1 MLVPV
6 LMNPDTEAKIQP
18 VSEDTGPNPWKYVP
32 VLYVLQAIP
41 VVLIQDVSTLFYK
54 DFGIPNEEVAKWTS
68 LLALPWGLQFLLG
81 PLVDLSAAKRK
92 WVLGGQFVLTILLAL
107 LPFLILPAAKAFSIS
122 LIFMAA
128 AAFCSALTNIAT
140 DGFYLLAFTK
150 EIQARFAGIQTA
162 SFRAGRL
169 LAAGL
174 VPFVAGQLMSFNEG
188 QLNTGGHL
196 YLKTANEAYIKSD
209 KKTNDGSTYT
219 KELKIRVDQGEL
231 VAANGQKLLGADDKP
246 ISIHG
251 EAASVR
257 FSNGVVT
264 IGDKRIPLGLY
275 RQSAALVEPNPNL
288 GNWAPASYPSTDPA
302 DTFAGTDI
310 KRRLSA
316 PVAWSI
322 SLVGVALLYGILA
335 LFSRKSLPFPAADV
349 EPTEQQR
356 LEFKPNLARTFS
368 ILGIY
373 GSTYFALSSLMRIC
387 LHLFAGGTE
396 KWKGWTLKSPA
407 SFVHIETSFNGLQ
420 GEILQLMVCA
430 PLAGVLYLLVRR
442 LLVGSEMGA
451 SLSTFFRQS
460 RIWAIVAFMFFY
472 RFAEAMV
479 NKAVPLFLKD
489 PLTGG
494 GLAFDNSQI
503 GLIKG
508 TIGMIGIICG
518 GIVGGI
524 LVSKI
529 GLKKGF
535 WSIAI
540 LMHLPITLYLLAA
553 IMKPTSML
561 VISVIEFAD
570 QFGYGL
576 GYAGYSVYLMRV
588 AQRGNYPT
596 AHYAI
601 GTGIGGSIIAV
612 AGILSGVLVVNFG
625 YVTTFALA
633 LLFGIPGV
641 LTLLFIPHDDEAP
654 ATAQ

>member
-1 MLVPV
+1 
-6 LMNPDTEAKIQP
+6 
-18 VSEDTGPNPWKYVP
+18 
-32 VLYVLQAIP
+32 
-41 VVLIQDVSTLFYK
+41 
-54 DFGIPNEEVAKWTS
+54 
-68 LLALPWGLQFLLG
+68 
-81 PLVDLSAAKRK
+81 
-92 WVLGGQFVLTILLAL
+92 
-107 LPFLILPAAKAFSIS
+107 
-122 LIFMAA
+122 
-128 AAFCSALTNIAT
+128 
-140 DGFYLLAFTK
+140 
-150 EIQARFAGIQTA
+150 
-162 SFRAGRL
+162 
-169 LAAGL
+169 
-174 VPFVAGQLMSFNEG
+174 
-188 QLNTGGHL
+188 
-196 YLKTANEAYIKSD
+196 
-209 KKTNDGSTYT
+209 
-219 KELKIRVDQGEL
+219 
-231 VAANGQKLLGADDKP
+231 
-246 ISIHG
+246 
-251 EAASVR
+251 
-257 FSNGVVT
+257 
-264 IGDKRIPLGLY
+264 
-275 RQSAALVEPNPNL
+275 
-288 GNWAPASYPSTDPA
+288 
-302 DTFAGTDI
+302 
-310 KRRLSA
+310 
-316 PVAWSI
+316 
-322 SLVGVALLYGILA
+322 
-335 LFSRKSLPFPAADV
+335 
-349 EPTEQQR
+349 
-356 LEFKPNLARTFS
+356 
-368 ILGIY
+368 
-373 GSTYFALSSLMRIC
+373 
-387 LHLFAGGTE
+387 
-396 KWKGWTLKSPA
+396 
-407 SFVHIETSFNGLQ
+407 
-420 GEILQLMVCA
+420 
-430 PLAGVLYLLVRR
+430 
-442 LLVGSEMGA
+442 MGA

-460 RIWAIVAFMFFY
+460 GIWAIVAFMFFY

>member
-1 MLVPV
+1 MLIQV
-6 LMNPDTEAKIQP
+6 LMSADTEASIQP
-18 VSEDTGPNPWKYVP
+18 VAPDSGPNPWKYVP

-107 LPFLILPAAKAFSIS
+107 LPFLLLPAAKAFSVS

-174 VPFVAGQLMSFNEG
+174 VPFIAGQLMSFNNG
-188 QLNTGGHL
+188 TITTGGHL
-196 YLKTANEAYIKSD
+196 YIKSATDAYIKSD
-209 KKTNDGSTYT
+209 KKTNEGSSYT
-219 KELKIRVDQGEL
+219 KELKVHVDQGEL
-231 VAANGQKLLGADDKP
+231 VAADGKKLLGADEKP
-246 ISIHG
+246 IAVGGDVSR
-251 EAASVR
+251 VL
-257 FSNGVVT
+257 FSNGVVSL
-264 IGDKRIPLGLY
+264 GEKKYPLGLY
-275 RQSAALVEPNPNL
+275 RQSSALADPNPAR
-288 GNWAPASYPSTDPA
+288 GNWVPATYPSSDPS
-302 DTFAGTDI
+302 DTFESAGLQ
-310 KRRLSA
+310 RRLTA
-316 PVAWSI
+316 PVAWAI
-322 SLVGVALLYGILA
+322 SFFGVALLYGVLA
-335 LFSRKSLPFPAADV
+335 LFSRKSLPFPAADT
-349 EPTEQQR
+349 EPSEQQR
-356 LEFKPNLARTFS
+356 LEFKPNLARTFT
-368 ILGIY
+368 ILGLY
-373 GSTYFALSSLMRIC
+373 GTSYFALSSLLRIS
-387 LHLFAGGTE
+387 LHLFAGDQE
-396 KWKGWTLKSPA
+396 KWKGWVLKSPA
-407 SFVHIETSFNGLQ
+407 EFVHMQSGLTGLN
-420 GEILQLMVCA
+420 GEIVQLFICA
-430 PLAGVLYLLVRR
+430 PLTGFLYLLIRR

-451 SLSTFFRQS
+451 SLATFFRQS
-460 RIWAIVAFMFFY
+460 GIWAIVAFMFFY

-503 GLIKG
+503 GLVKG
-508 TIGMIGIICG
+508 TVGMIGIICG
-518 GIVGGI
+518 GIIGGI

-535 WSIAI
+535 WTIAI
-540 LMHLPITLYLLAA
+540 LMHLPITLYLVAA
-553 IMKPTSML
+553 IMQPTSML

-601 GTGIGGSIIAV
+601 GTGIGGSIIAL

-625 YVTTFALA
+625 YVTTFLLA

-654 ATAQ
+654 ATA

>member
-1 MLVPV
+1 MSA
-6 LMNPDTEAKIQP
+6 DTEVHIQP
-18 VSEDTGPNPWKYVP
+18 VAPDSGPNPWKYVP

-81 PLVDLSAAKRK
+81 PLVDLSAQKRR
-92 WVLGGQFVLTILLAL
+92 WVLGGQFALTCFLAI
-107 LPFLILPAAKAFSIS
+107 LPFLVLQAEKAFAVS

-128 AAFCSALTNIAT
+128 AGFCSALTNIAT

-162 SFRAGRL
+162 SFRAGKL

-174 VPFVAGQLMSFNEG
+174 VPFIAGQLMSFNQG
-188 QLNTGGHL
+188 QISTGGNL
-196 YLKTANEAYIKSD
+196 YLKTATDAYTKSAKKSD
-209 KKTNDGSTYT
+209 EGASFVHSVSV
-219 KELKIRVDQGEL
+219 RVDQGEL
-231 VAANGQKLLGADDKP
+231 VTEGGKKILDNQDKP
-246 ISIHG
+246 ISITG
-251 EAASVR
+251 DIGGVA
-257 FSNGVVT
+257 FTNGVVRT
-264 IGDKRIPLGLY
+264 GKEKINLGLY
-275 RQSAALVEPNPNL
+275 RQQATGETAPEK
-288 GNWAPASYPSTDPA
+288 GNWSPATYPSTDPA
-302 DTFAGTDI
+302 DTFSGVEL
-310 KRRLSA
+310 KRRLST
-316 PVAWSI
+316 PIAWGI
-322 SLVGVALLYGILA
+322 SLFGIALLYGVLA
-335 LFSRKSLPFPAADV
+335 LFSRNNLPNAPADT
-349 EPTEQQR
+349 EPSEQQR

-368 ILGIY
+368 ILGLY
-373 GSTYFALSSLMRIC
+373 GSTYFALSALMRIS
-387 LHLFAGGTE
+387 LHLFAGDNE
-396 KWKGWTLKSPA
+396 RWQGWILKSPA
-407 SFVHIETSFNGLQ
+407 KFVHIETSLTGIQ
-420 GEILQLMVCA
+420 GEILQLFVAA
-430 PLAGVLYLLVRR
+430 PLACALYLLIRR

-451 SLSTFFRQS
+451 SLATFFRQS
-460 RIWAIVAFMFFY
+460 GIWAIVGFMFFY

-489 PLTGG
+489 PLKGG

-503 GLIKG
+503 GLVKG
-508 TIGMIGIICG
+508 TIGMLGIICG
-518 GIVGGI
+518 GIVGGY

-535 WSIAI
+535 WTIAI
-540 LMHLPITLYLLAA
+540 LMHLPITLYLIAA
-553 IMKPTSML
+553 ILQPTSL
-561 VISVIEFAD
+561 IVISVIEFAD

-612 AGILSGVLVVNFG
+612 AGILSGVFVVNFG
-625 YVTTFALA
+625 YITTFLLA

-641 LTLLFIPHDDEAP
+641 LSLLFIPHDDEAP
-654 ATAQ
+654 ATS

>member
-1 MLVPV
+1 MLIQV
-6 LMNPDTEAKIQP
+6 LMSADTEASIQP
-18 VSEDTGPNPWKYVP
+18 VTPDSGPNPWKYVP

-174 VPFVAGQLMSFNEG
+174 VPFIAGQLMSFNNG
-188 QLNTGGHL
+188 AITTGGHL
-196 YLKTANEAYIKSD
+196 YIKSGTDAYIKSD
-209 KKTNDGSTYT
+209 KKTNEGSIYT
-219 KELKIRVDQGEL
+219 KELKVHVDQGEL
-231 VAANGQKLLGADDKP
+231 VAADGKKILGADDKP
-246 ISIHG
+246 ISVG
-251 EAASVR
+251 GDVSSVQ
-257 FSNGVVT
+257 FSNGVVS
-264 IGDKRIPLGLY
+264 IGDKKIPLGLY
-275 RQSAALVEPNPNL
+275 RQSAELADPNPAR
-288 GNWAPASYPSTDPA
+288 GNWVAATYPSTDPA
-302 DTFAGTDI
+302 DTFESTGL
-310 KRRLSA
+310 KRRLTA
-316 PVAWSI
+316 PVAWAI
-322 SLVGVALLYGILA
+322 SFFGVALLYGILA
-335 LFSRKSLPFPAADV
+335 LFSRKSLPFPATDV
-349 EPTEQQR
+349 EPSDQQR

-368 ILGIY
+368 ILGLY
-373 GSTYFALSSLMRIC
+373 GSTYFALSSLMRIT
-387 LHLFAGGTE
+387 LHIFAGDQE
-396 KWKGWTLKSPA
+396 KFKGWVLKSPA
-407 SFVHIETSFNGLQ
+407 EFVHIQSGLT
-420 GEILQLMVCA
+420 GLNAEIAQLFVCA
-430 PLAGVLYLLVRR
+430 PLAGFLYLLIRK

-460 RIWAIVAFMFFY
+460 GIWAIVAFMFFY

-503 GLIKG
+503 GLVKG

-553 IMKPTSML
+553 ILQPTSML

-601 GTGIGGSIIAV
+601 GTGIGGSIIAL

-625 YVTTFALA
+625 YVTTFFLA

-641 LTLLFIPHDDEAP
+641 LTLLFIPHDDETP
-654 ATAQ
+654 ATA

>member
-1 MLVPV
+1 MSA
-6 LMNPDTEAKIQP
+6 DTEASIQP
-18 VSEDTGPNPWKYVP
+18 VAADSGPNPWKYVP

-81 PLVDLSAAKRK
+81 PLVDLSAQKRK
-92 WVLGGQFVLTILLAL
+92 WVLGGQFALTVLLAL
-107 LPFLILPAAKAFSIS
+107 LPFLVLPAAKAFSIS

-174 VPFVAGQLMSFNEG
+174 VPFIAGQLMSFNQG
-188 QLNTGGHL
+188 QITTGGNL
-196 YLKTANEAYIKSD
+196 YIKTATDAYIKSD
-209 KKTNDGSTYT
+209 KKSDEGATFLHSV
-219 KELKIRVDQGEL
+219 KVHVDQGEL
-231 VAANGQKLLGADDKP
+231 VAEDGKKVLDSSDKP
-246 ISIHG
+246 ISVTGDIG
-251 EAASVR
+251 IIA
-257 FSNGVVT
+257 FSNGVVR
-264 IGDKRIPLGLY
+264 IGKEPKGLGLY
-275 RQSAALVEPNPNL
+275 RQFAQANSAPEQ
-288 GNWAPASYPSTDPA
+288 GNWSPATYPSTDPSDA
-302 DTFAGTDI
+302 FSGVEL

-316 PVAWSI
+316 PVAWAI
-322 SLVGVALLYGILA
+322 SLFGVALLYGVLA
-335 LFSRKSLPFPAADV
+335 LFSRKSLPHAAADT
-349 EPTEQQR
+349 EPTDQQQ
-356 LEFKPNLARTFS
+356 LEFKPNLARTVS
-368 ILGIY
+368 ILGLY
-373 GSTYFALSSLMRIC
+373 GSTYFALSALMRIA
-387 LHLFAGGTE
+387 LHLFAVDSE
-396 KWKGWTLKSPA
+396 KWKGWKLGSPA
-407 SFVHIETSFNGLQ
+407 KFVHIETGLTGLQ
-420 GEILQLMVCA
+420 GEIVQLLVAA
-430 PLAGVLYLLVRR
+430 PLAGVLYLLIRR

-451 SLSTFFRQS
+451 SLATFFRQS
-460 RIWAIVAFMFFY
+460 GIWAIVAFMFFY

-503 GLIKG
+503 GLVKG
-508 TIGMIGIICG
+508 TIGMVGIICG

-535 WSIAI
+535 WTIAI
-540 LMHLPITLYLLAA
+540 LMHLPISLYLIAA
-553 IMKPTSML
+553 ITQPTSML

-601 GTGIGGSIIAV
+601 GTGIGGTIIAL

-625 YVTTFALA
+625 YTTTFLLA

-654 ATAQ
+654 ATS

>member
-1 MLVPV
+1 MLIYV
-6 LMNPDTEAKIQP
+6 LMSADTEASIQP
-18 VSEDTGPNPWKYVP
+18 VAEDTGPNPWKYVP

-174 VPFVAGQLMSFNEG
+174 VPFIAGQLMSFNNG
-188 QLNTGGHL
+188 TITTGGHL
-196 YLKTANEAYIKSD
+196 YIKSATDAYIKSD
-209 KKTNDGSTYT
+209 KRTNEGSNYT
-219 KELKIRVDQGEL
+219 KELKVHVDQGEL
-231 VAANGQKLLGADDKP
+231 VTADGKKLLGADDKP
-246 ISIHG
+246 ISVAG
-251 EAASVR
+251 DVYSVQ
-257 FSNGVVT
+257 FSNGVVSL
-264 IGDKRIPLGLY
+264 GDKKFQLGLY
-275 RQSAALVEPNPNL
+275 RQNSALADPNPAR
-288 GNWAPASYPSTDPA
+288 GNWVAATYPSTDPA
-302 DTFAGTDI
+302 DTFESTGL
-310 KRRLSA
+310 KRRLTA
-316 PVAWSI
+316 PVAWALSF
-322 SLVGVALLYGILA
+322 LGVALLYGVLA
-335 LFSRKSLPFPAADV
+335 LYSRKSLPYPAADV
-349 EPTEQQR
+349 EPSDQQR

-368 ILGIY
+368 ILGLY
-373 GSTYFALSSLMRIC
+373 GSTYFALSSLMRIA
-387 LHLFAGGTE
+387 LHLIAGNQE
-396 KWKGWTLKSPA
+396 KFKGWVLKSPA
-407 SFVHIETSFNGLQ
+407 EFVHIQSGLTGLN
-420 GEILQLMVCA
+420 GEIVQLFVCA
-430 PLAGVLYLLVRR
+430 PIAGFLYLLIRK

-460 RIWAIVAFMFFY
+460 GIWAIVAFMFFY

-503 GLIKG
+503 GLVKG

-553 IMKPTSML
+553 IMQPTSML

-601 GTGIGGSIIAV
+601 GTGIGGSIIAL

-625 YVTTFALA
+625 YVTTFLLA

-654 ATAQ
+654 TTA

>member
-1 MLVPV
+1 MLIGN
-6 LMNPDTEAKIQP
+6 LMSADTEASIQP
-18 VSEDTGPNPWKYVP
+18 VAADTGPNPWKYVP

-92 WVLGGQFVLTILLAL
+92 WVLGGQFALTILLAL
-107 LPFLILPAAKAFSIS
+107 LPFLILPAAKAFTIS

-174 VPFVAGQLMSFNEG
+174 VPFVAGQLMSFSDG
-188 QLNTGGHL
+188 QLTTGGHL
-196 YLKTANEAYIKSD
+196 YLKTATDAYIKSD
-209 KKTNDGSTYT
+209 KKSSEGSSYG
-219 KELKIRVDQGEL
+219 KELKIHIDQGEL
-231 VAANGQKLLGADDKP
+231 VTSDGRKLLGADDKP
-246 ISIHG
+246 IAVG
-251 EAASVR
+251 GDTSVVQ
-257 FSNGVVT
+257 FSNGFAT
-264 IGDKRIPLGLY
+264 IGTKKVALGLY
-275 RQSAALVEPNPNL
+275 QQSANMADPNPER
-288 GNWAPASYPSTDPA
+288 GNWTPATYPTTDPA
-302 DTFAGTDI
+302 DTFSGVELR
-310 KRRLSA
+310 RRLSA
-316 PVAWSI
+316 PIAWSI
-322 SLVGVALLYGILA
+322 SFFGVALLYGILA
-335 LFSRKSLPFPAADV
+335 LFSRKSLPHPAADV
-349 EPTEQQR
+349 EPSVAQQR
-356 LEFKPNLARTFS
+356 EFLPNLNRTIS
-368 ILGIY
+368 ILGLY
-373 GSTYFALSSLMRIC
+373 GSTYFALSALMRIC
-387 LHLFAGGTE
+387 LHMIAGDNE
-396 KWKGWTLKSPA
+396 KWKGWVLKSPA
-407 SFVHIETSFNGLQ
+407 SFLHIETPLNGLQ
-420 GEILQLMVCA
+420 GEILQLLVCA
-430 PLAGVLYLLVRR
+430 PLAGALYLVIRR

-451 SLSTFFRQS
+451 SLATFFRQS
-460 RIWAIVAFMFFY
+460 GIWAIVAFMFFY

-494 GLAFDNSQI
+494 GLAFDNAQI
-503 GLIKG
+503 GLVKG

-553 IMKPTSML
+553 IMQPTSMI

-625 YVTTFALA
+625 YVTTFLLA

-641 LTLLFIPHDDEAP
+641 LTLLFIPHDDEAQ
-654 ATAQ
+654 ATA

>member
-1 MLVPV
+1 MSA
-6 LMNPDTEAKIQP
+6 DTEASINP
-18 VSEDTGPNPWKYVP
+18 VAPDSGPNPWKYVP

-41 VVLIQDVSTLFYK
+41 VVLIQDVSTLFYL
-54 DFGIPNEEVAKWTS
+54 DFGIPKETITTWTS
-68 LLALPWGLQFLLG
+68 LIALPWGLQFLLG
-81 PLVDLSAAKRK
+81 PLVDLSAQKRK
-92 WVLGGQFVLTILLAL
+92 WVLGGQFLLTVLLAL
-107 LPFLILPAAKAFSIS
+107 LPFLILTAEKAFTVS
-122 LIFMAA
+122 LIFMGA

-174 VPFVAGQLMSFNEG
+174 VPFIAGQLMSFNQG
-188 QLNTGGHL
+188 SVNADGHL
-196 YLKTANEAYIKSD
+196 FLKTANAEYVKAD
-209 KKTNDGSTYT
+209 ANKKPSVGFKFVRSVNV
-219 KELKIRVDQGEL
+219 RVDQGEL
-231 VAANGQKLLGADDKP
+231 VAEDGQRLLSAEDKP
-246 ISIHG
+246 ISVPG
-251 EAASVR
+251 MASSIE
-257 FSNGVVT
+257 FSNGVVRL
-264 IGDKRIPLGLY
+264 GEKSIPLGLY
-275 RQSAALVEPNPNL
+275 RQSMMAANQSPEA
-288 GNWAPASYPSTDPA
+288 GNWIAATYPSTDPT
-302 DTFAGTDI
+302 DTFSGVKL
-310 KRRLSA
+310 KRRVSTPL
-316 PVAWSI
+316 AWFI
-322 SLVGVALLYGILA
+322 SLLGITLLYGSLA
-335 LFSRKSLPFPAADV
+335 LVSRKSLPAPESDV
-349 EPTEQQR
+349 APSDQQR
-356 LEFKPNLARTFS
+356 AEFRPNLARTGS
-368 ILGIY
+368 VLGFY
-373 GSTYFALSSLMRIC
+373 GVTYFALSALLRSA
-387 LHLFAGGTE
+387 LHVVAGSKPE
-396 KWKGWTLKSPA
+396 LKGWVLPSPA
-407 SFVHIETSFNGLQ
+407 KFLNIQTSLTGIQ
-420 GEILQLMVCA
+420 AEVLQLCICA
-430 PLAGVLYLLVRR
+430 PLAAGLFFIIRK

-451 SLSTFFRQS
+451 SLSSFFRQS
-460 RIWAIVAFMFFY
+460 GIWAIVGFMFFY

-503 GLIKG
+503 GLVKG

-540 LMHLPITLYLLAA
+540 LMHLPITLYLIAA
-553 IMKPTSML
+553 IAQPTSMV

-625 YVTTFALA
+625 YVATFGLA

-641 LTLLFIPHDDEAP
+641 LTLLFIPHDDETP
-654 ATAQ
+654 AVTQ